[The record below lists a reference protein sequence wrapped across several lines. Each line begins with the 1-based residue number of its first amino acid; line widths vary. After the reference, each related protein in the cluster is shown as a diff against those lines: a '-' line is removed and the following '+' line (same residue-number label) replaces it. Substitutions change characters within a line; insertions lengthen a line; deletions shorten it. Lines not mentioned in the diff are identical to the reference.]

1 MNQVS
6 VINQS
11 ATIESPTIL
20 VYSDI
25 LNFDLSQCDTIE
37 DVISNISFMF
47 GSVNRAS
54 LYSAYVV
61 GRLVDPVVLE
71 RKFGIKSISALAK
84 MLGCSSNT
92 LIRYRTVSEMLTPS
106 QVEQLANRR
115 VSINAVLALSD
126 SKKDHPEE
134 SEIVMDMLLTGGGDI
149 KTESDVQKAIF
160 DKIVEKVKPYNLLPG
175 SEPEVVE
182 GQLLT
187 CSTESEETAADQF
200 IEASHN
206 PILDAEDPEDGE
218 DEEDEGSTTSS
229 SSTSSDSGSLN
240 EKDIKKLLKTMRTW
254 IAAANR
260 DLMHVHDIGTKID
273 AILDNDSVILGDDD
287 MHEEFVNLLEQLYEN
302 VITAAEALMPE
313 VKRGLE
319 YGYLRRGILLPE
331 ATDVETL
338 FRKES

>member
-1 MNQVS
+1 MNQLS

-92 LIRYRTVSEMLTPS
+92 LIRYRTVSEMLTPA

-115 VSINAVLALSD
+115 VSITISD
-126 SKKDHPEE
+126 S
-134 SEIVMDMLLTGGGDI
+134 
-149 KTESDVQKAIF
+149 
-160 DKIVEKVKPYNLLPG
+160 
-175 SEPEVVE
+175 
-182 GQLLT
+182 
-187 CSTESEETAADQF
+187 
-200 IEASHN
+200 
-206 PILDAEDPEDGE
+206 
-218 DEEDEGSTTSS
+218 
-229 SSTSSDSGSLN
+229 SG
-240 EKDIKKLLKTMRTW
+240 
-254 IAAANR
+254 
-260 DLMHVHDIGTKID
+260 
-273 AILDNDSVILGDDD
+273 
-287 MHEEFVNLLEQLYEN
+287 
-302 VITAAEALMPE
+302 
-313 VKRGLE
+313 
-319 YGYLRRGILLPE
+319 
-331 ATDVETL
+331 
-338 FRKES
+338 